1 MRALRPIWLMVPL
14 LNMAQQILLKQ
25 SAIDAD
31 RAGGT
36 WLVDILSSHWFLAAI
51 VAEIVCFAIWM
62 TVLSELDL
70 SKAFPLSAISYV
82 LIMGVAWIVFDEPLP
97 PLRLAGSLLILAGVW
112 LIATASR
119 PAG

>member
-25 SAIDAD
+25 SAVDAG
-31 RAGGT
+31 RAGGA

-62 TVLSELDL
+62 SVLSELDL

-82 LIMGVAWIVFDEPLP
+82 LIMGVAWLAFGEPLP
-97 PLRLAGSLLILAGVW
+97 LLRLAGSLLILVGVW